1 MSAPLCQ
8 GQGGPHVVALGG
20 GHGLAITLSAV
31 SRYAGRVTAIVS
43 AADDGG
49 SSGRLRVDWPG
60 PAPGDVRRCLLELA
74 GTGPAERAWAKALD
88 FRFPEGDLAGHSL
101 GNLVLVGLSETMG
114 DFVAAT
120 AEVGRLLGVTATVL
134 PAASVGVDLCAEIEG
149 VDGPTELVGQVKVAH
164 TPAPI
169 RRVWLAPD
177 RPAAPRQALEA
188 IAGADQVVLGPGAL
202 FTSVLAVCAVPA
214 VREALN
220 ERQAGRIYVCNLAPQ
235 DAETKGFDADAHLSA
250 LVAHHVIVDTVVC
263 DPSTEVGAPTARST
277 RPATAVLDVAG
288 VTVVTAAVASPN
300 GHSHDPGR
308 LSEVLSALATTTA
321 TTATTA
327 SAATTS

>member
-8 GQGGPHVVALGG
+8 AQSGPHVVALGG

-49 SSGRLRVDWPG
+49 SSGRLRAAWPG

-74 GTGPAERAWAKALD
+74 GTDPGEQAWAKALD
-88 FRFPEGDLAGHSL
+88 FRFPDGDLAGHSL

-120 AEVGRLLGVTATVL
+120 AKVGRLLGVTATVL

-149 VDGPTELVGQVKVAH
+149 VDGPIELVGQVNVAH

-169 RRVWLAPD
+169 RRVWLDPGS
-177 RPAAPRQALEA
+177 PAAPHQALEA
-188 IAGADQVVLGPGAL
+188 IAGADQVVLGPGSL

-214 VREALN
+214 IWEAIN
-220 ERQAGRIYVCNLAPQ
+220 ERQAGRVYVCNLATQ
-235 DAETKGFDADAHLSA
+235 DSETKGLDADAHLAA
-250 LVAHHVIVDTVVC
+250 LAAHRVTIDTVVC
-263 DPSTEVGAPTARST
+263 DPSTEVGAPSAHST
-277 RPATAVLDVAG
+277 GLTTAVTDVAG
-288 VTVVTAAVASPN
+288 ATVVTAALARPD
-300 GHSHDPGR
+300 GHSHDPAL
-308 LSEVLSALATTTA
+308 LSDVLSALAAAAISPA
-321 TTATTA
+321 TT
-327 SAATTS
+327 